1 MKKKSSRAKMTKK
14 KKKKRTKWDFFVYD
28 NQRDIKQGHPQS

>member
-1 MKKKSSRAKMTKK
+1 MKKKSSRAKMK

-28 NQRDIKQGHPQS
+28 NQRDIKQGHPQ